1 MDAVGEVYAEEP
13 ENCNVCCDAS
23 ELTTTSEEKA
33 VAVELSETLIAKFEF
48 PLIGTYLLESAKLE
62 ISDFNEFNSLAT
74 LANAEISVCLVVL
87 SSSSIFFLGTVS
99 ASTKLST
106 I

>member
-33 VAVELSETLIAKFEF
+33 VAVELSETLIAKFEL
-48 PLIGTYLLESAKLE
+48 PLTGTYLFQLAIEDRSAFSKF
-62 ISDFNEFNSLAT
+62 SSLAK
-74 LANAEISVCLVVL
+74 LANAEISVCLTVL
-87 SSSSIFFLGTVS
+87 SSSSMFFFGTVS